1 MYSKIVI
8 TGGAGFAGSHL
19 TESFA
24 AWHPEA
30 QIVVIDKM
38 GYAAN
43 QSFMFRLIN
52 QPSSR
57 VELVVL
63 DVRDTGRMKDVLD
76 GADLLVH
83 AAAESHVDK
92 SFSDAMAFSHANVI
106 GTHSTMLAAL
116 DVGVPLIVHISTD
129 EVYGETATDEFSEE
143 AALRPTNPYAASKA
157 AADEMVLC
165 YARSYG
171 LPVRIMRP
179 NNMYGIRQ
187 YPEKLIPRFIR
198 NMLLGRQL
206 PVHGDGSSRR
216 SFLAVEDFCTAVQLV
231 AERGQNGQIYNLASE
246 DEYSVLQIA
255 DLICAEFGTSA
266 MDVLEF
272 VADRPHNDCRYGITS
287 AKISGLGWRR
297 QRHLADDMRG
307 IVEWYSRNLALYA
320 PVTQSGGRITGYR
333 RPVSTL
339 EPEIIASPGSVMEV
353 RPY

>member
-19 TESFA
+19 TEKFA
-24 AWHPEA
+24 AWHSDA
-30 QIVVIDKM
+30 QIVVVDKM

-43 QSFMFRLIN
+43 QPFIFRLIN

-63 DVRDTGRMKDVLD
+63 DVRETNRMKDVLD
-76 GADLLVH
+76 GADLLIH

-92 SFSDAMAFSHANVI
+92 SFRDALTFSHANVI

-116 DVGVPLIVHISTD
+116 DAGVPQIVHISTD
-129 EVYGETATDEFSEE
+129 EVYGETATDEFTEE
-143 AALRPTNPYAASKA
+143 EALRPTNPYAASKA

-179 NNMYGIRQ
+179 NNMYGTRQ
-187 YPEKLIPRFIR
+187 FPEKLIPLFIL
-198 NMLLGRQL
+198 NLLLGRRL

-216 SFLAVEDFCTAVQLV
+216 SFLAVEDFCNAVRLV
-231 AERGQNGQIYNLASE
+231 AERGQNGHIYNLASE

-255 DLICAEFGTSA
+255 ELICREFGAEAPDLI
-266 MDVLEF
+266 DF

-297 QRHLADDMRG
+297 QRHLTDDMRE
-307 IVEWYSRNLALYA
+307 IVEWYARNLSLYA
-320 PVTQSGGRITGYR
+320 PAEHARGRSRGFANRISNAG
-333 RPVSTL
+333 
-339 EPEIIASPGSVMEV
+339 PEIIEVPESVLEL